1 MPKETKQKKQDL
13 GIFYTDQRIADFV
26 FDILKIWKDKEEKE
40 SGRWESRKHFPS
52 VIDPAVGEGVF
63 LKAAIETGFTKTDYI
78 FGLDIDEEVVKKW
91 KQINLLKEFGGKEE
105 DLEAHFFHQNGL
117 DKIHWEQHRNKY
129 QHKLKQK
136 DISVQ
141 QFDAVIGNPPYG
153 GLGVY
158 DEMKTLATAIW
169 QAEKVQKIERQ
180 TLNTLFGE
188 EVEKVIKHTETIHQK
203 ISLPSQK
210 ILDLLNLSESLLK
223 FEMWKDKK
231 YIPQRISHKVKISG
245 VDFNIENLLTFKE
258 IEKLKSFSI
267 EILFLERFIQLAKPG
282 GWIAIII
289 PDGILTNSNSHYVRE
304 FVSERAKVE
313 AIVSLPRDAFK
324 NVGTSAKTSILFLQK
339 YKDQEKKQENY
350 PIFLASVDSLD
361 EKNFNF
367 IKNTYQKYYNK
378 NMSKKNLVQTTTDE
392 KGREIVMVRVD
403 KTFKEI
409 MTACQIDKL
418 EWGRWD
424 VKYWLPKYEKNINE
438 IKNSDWPKK
447 RFYEILD
454 MKNVIQGSKGV
465 SQYTESGIQY
475 LTIENIVFTGFDF
488 AYKPKFVKPNG
499 PMDIAGSR
507 PKYGYVVLVRT
518 GATIGK
524 VVVVTDENPNYTIT
538 SVAYKLKFRKDI
550 NPFYV
555 CVFLKS
561 SFGQTQL
568 HQLKNGTGVEN
579 LNLDSEVPFLLIPV
593 ISETIQDNVESE
605 YKKMSKYHDRAM
617 EAKKKGNDAEYK
629 KNIETAEKMLKDL
642 IAKTEAVIR
651 GERKDVI

>member
-26 FDILKIWKDKEEKE
+26 FDILKIWKNKEEKE

-267 EILFLERFIQLAKPG
+267 EILFLERFIQLVKPG

-289 PDGILTNSNSHYVRE
+289 PDGILTNANSHYVRE
-304 FVSERAKVE
+304 FVSERARVE
-313 AIVSLPRDAFK
+313 AIVSLPRNAFK

-350 PIFLASVDSLD
+350 PVFLASVDSLD

-403 KTFKEI
+403 KTLKE
-409 MTACQIDKL
+409 MMGEKPAS
-418 EWGRWD
+418 RWD
-424 VKYWLPKYEKNINE
+424 PAYWHPEYDEVISGEPLDNFIPSGPEGITYGAIITGKKNKHIPNGVPVMGAEQIKFTGIDLLECERTKADSPWDPERSRVHPNDLIFVRSGVGSLGKSTVYLGGKYINVGCFVDRIKLKGLSPFYTDVYLKTKEGRLQIKRLNAGVTGTTNISFDQIKSIKIPILPDGVQKNI
-438 IKNSDWPKK
+438 
-447 RFYEILD
+447 
-454 MKNVIQGSKGV
+454 
-465 SQYTESGIQY
+465 
-475 LTIENIVFTGFDF
+475 
-488 AYKPKFVKPNG
+488 
-499 PMDIAGSR
+499 
-507 PKYGYVVLVRT
+507 
-518 GATIGK
+518 
-524 VVVVTDENPNYTIT
+524 
-538 SVAYKLKFRKDI
+538 
-550 NPFYV
+550 
-555 CVFLKS
+555 
-561 SFGQTQL
+561 
-568 HQLKNGTGVEN
+568 
-579 LNLDSEVPFLLIPV
+579 
-593 ISETIQDNVESE
+593 ESE
-605 YKKMSKYHDRAM
+605 YKKMSKYHDKAI
-617 EAKKKGNDAEYK
+617 EEKKEGNEVEYE
-629 KNIETAEKMLKDL
+629 KNIEIAEKMLKDL